1 MDRNKNNQPSSSQH
15 QSSLAYHQAPS
26 TSTPTAQT
34 APVSYHSNTV
44 TSPPSVPNAPVSN
57 ESTASA
63 NVRITRAQHRQASS
77 SSAATSAEAPP
88 PATPTPVLPRRS
100 ARLSSNYN
108 QASPEQQ
115 STPSSKGKADPS
127 SSSTSSLSA
136 DRKGKKRA
144 TREPTPPRSDPAEDA
159 EPAPKRSKKSP
170 AKRGKGKA
178 KATPKPKMPK
188 KTAGKKGDTSA
199 RQLID
204 DNMDEDEH
212 HWGESTSAFL
222 DDEHYREDEDMD
234 ESDHDEDE
242 EDDDDEDEHRGSSAY
257 DRLARL
263 ADGAMF
269 DEATAAALFGGEYRA
284 FGGFM
289 SGLSSRFKRLKEN
302 LRSSKTSKRLA
313 ALRECSDL
321 LLVSNE
327 DTLGASFSTSA
338 FATEF
343 IAILSG
349 KPNIDSQ
356 RDGDE
361 QMGESDEMDEDAQ
374 LAAALA
380 MSAGDAFPEGDQ
392 EDMECQLLACRCLA
406 HLMEALPGSG
416 HTLVHLGAVPVLCS
430 KLNEISYIEL
440 AEQTLS
446 ISAEYPAAI
455 VREGGLAAL
464 LNFLPF
470 FSTNVQRTAVTT
482 AANCCRNI
490 SGEHF
495 AMIRDVFPILREVL
509 TQTDQRLVE
518 QATLAV
524 LRTLESYRHN
534 AEHLEGLLDLPT
546 VVAINALLMPAG
558 GSPIISDST
567 YTHLLKALT
576 SAARASAKVTI
587 ALLEAGMTDTVHYIL
602 TGVLPAANE
611 QEEQGDAPGGQGL
624 GGGVADMA
632 VMQNLAHR
640 PKDQIEEALG
650 LVCELLPPLPR
661 DGVFDHRAYS
671 EKSLAKLQR
680 RSRPSSSR
688 RSSSRAEGGSG
699 SPGEPAEA
707 SSVPV
712 LGSYPPGKSRRDVE
726 ALNEQRLTLLKSQP
740 ELVSKFMRCL
750 MPVLVD
756 VYAASVSLRVRTKAL
771 TGLTKATAFAE
782 PGDLKQTL
790 TNVPMSSFL
799 GSIISSKDN
808 PTFVLHALQLVELLA
823 GKLPDVY
830 LTSFHREGVV
840 FEIESLAEA
849 DLSTK
854 VKEEREEAKA
864 KEEAK
869 EGNLEDSPTT
879 PRAGQAQES
888 PTKSNV
894 GELSGVLANLIS
906 SQTSASHRIRSSSV
920 VDPNDANILRAR
932 VIGAKRIFAVD
943 DTQQNEASLVLE
955 ELTKL
960 VERLCHPEATEPELR
975 DTLREIAAQFSNVGQ
990 ALSSFELLKS
1000 GLVDGLLEY
1009 VDIDGT
1015 VPSSARRDILFEIFS
1030 DTAVAS
1036 PSPLV
1041 MLVKRLHESLGR
1053 LENLEVETAFNGM
1066 GTGSSSLAR
1075 SMRIRLQ
1082 AEEGED
1088 IPKQMSALSVTIQAI
1103 APVQALHDYL
1113 RPRVADPNYLSG
1125 NSALQNM
1132 FAAYAASRGGG
1143 GGSTSRLLAA
1153 LAAGS
1158 RGVGAPPGTRDEP
1171 SSSTQPPQSQQQQSS
1186 ESKETKED
1194 AKPQR
1199 RRSARLSGLPP
1210 DAEST
1215 AADAATGEAAAG
1227 PSSGAAASS
1236 EPAVLPQMPVSMDF
1250 DDDYSEDEYDAEVFE
1265 EDMEEEL
1272 ERPTEK
1278 VVNMSMA
1285 PDGSRVEAQTPDGT
1299 RIATPNQAASSSA
1312 NAGSSST
1319 PSRSSYAGAVKTAP
1333 VDWHLEFSING
1344 QVLSL
1349 EDTVYGAVHKYAKS
1363 SSSPLSA
1370 FNVPVT
1376 FKFRKVEGPA
1386 SAKAPVDAPS
1396 PASISSTLP
1405 PVLDPAAPVYSED
1418 EYDAEVF
1425 EEDMEEELER
1435 PTEKV
1440 VNMSMAP
1447 DGSRVEAQT
1456 PDGTRIATPNQ
1467 AASSSAN
1474 AGSSSTPSRSS
1485 YAGAVK
1491 TAPVDWHLEFSINGQ
1506 VLSLEDTVYGAV
1518 HKYAKSSSSPLSAFN
1533 VPVTFKFRKVE
1544 GPASAKAPVDA
1555 PSPASISSTLPP
1567 VLDPAAPV
1575 SKILRLLRVVH
1586 TLCVEGRDTLM
1597 RVDVPDESLFVNNKL
1612 TAKLAR
1618 QLEETMILAS
1628 NCLPEWAVELP
1639 KHFSFLFP
1647 FETRYSFLRSTSFGY
1662 GRLIAHW
1669 QASQPRSNS
1678 NSRRDDNL
1686 AHLGRLVR
1694 QKVRI
1699 SRAQL
1704 LESCV
1709 KVLELYGT
1717 SNGILEVEYFD
1728 EIGTGLGP
1736 TLEFY
1741 SLASKEFSRRSLHMW
1756 RDEDT
1761 SKEGPYVFAPNGLFP
1776 APTSEKI
1783 KNAPSSKHSYFKT
1796 LGLFIGRALLD
1807 SRIIDVNLNKVF
1819 LKLLLGKP
1827 VRKNIATLKQV
1838 DETLARSLERL
1849 QTYLQA
1855 RQEIESLTALPAS
1868 SRRNKLSALTIGG
1881 AKLQDLSL
1889 DFTLPGYDI
1898 ELKPGGRMIDV
1909 DDSNLEEYLELVLDK
1924 TLGSGIAEQVKELQ
1938 VGFSMIFPIND
1949 LGIFSPEELALLCGN
1964 TDEDWSK
1971 ETLEQTIKADHGY
1984 NADSRSIRNLIEI
1997 LSAFDS
2003 SERREFLQFMTGS
2016 PKLPIGGWRSLN
2028 PPFTVV
2034 RKPHEPPIKADSMLP
2049 SVMTCAQY
2057 LKLPD
2062 YSSKEVLATQL
2073 WRAIRDGSGSFHL
2086 S

>member
-1 MDRNKNNQPSSSQH
+1 
-15 QSSLAYHQAPS
+15 
-26 TSTPTAQT
+26 
-34 APVSYHSNTV
+34 
-44 TSPPSVPNAPVSN
+44 
-57 ESTASA
+57 
-63 NVRITRAQHRQASS
+63 
-77 SSAATSAEAPP
+77 
-88 PATPTPVLPRRS
+88 
-100 ARLSSNYN
+100 
-108 QASPEQQ
+108 
-115 STPSSKGKADPS
+115 
-127 SSSTSSLSA
+127 
-136 DRKGKKRA
+136 
-144 TREPTPPRSDPAEDA
+144 
-159 EPAPKRSKKSP
+159 
-170 AKRGKGKA
+170 
-178 KATPKPKMPK
+178 
-188 KTAGKKGDTSA
+188 
-199 RQLID
+199 
-204 DNMDEDEH
+204 
-212 HWGESTSAFL
+212 
-222 DDEHYREDEDMD
+222 
-234 ESDHDEDE
+234 
-242 EDDDDEDEHRGSSAY
+242 
-257 DRLARL
+257 
-263 ADGAMF
+263 
-269 DEATAAALFGGEYRA
+269 
-284 FGGFM
+284 
-289 SGLSSRFKRLKEN
+289 
-302 LRSSKTSKRLA
+302 
-313 ALRECSDL
+313 
-321 LLVSNE
+321 
-327 DTLGASFSTSA
+327 
-338 FATEF
+338 
-343 IAILSG
+343 
-349 KPNIDSQ
+349 
-356 RDGDE
+356 
-361 QMGESDEMDEDAQ
+361 
-374 LAAALA
+374 
-380 MSAGDAFPEGDQ
+380 
-392 EDMECQLLACRCLA
+392 ME
-406 HLMEALPGSG
+406 
-416 HTLVHLGAVPVLCS
+416 
-430 KLNEISYIEL
+430 K
-440 AEQTLS
+440 

-1405 PVLDPAAPVYSED
+1405 PVLDPAAPV
-1418 EYDAEVF
+1418 
-1425 EEDMEEELER
+1425 
-1435 PTEKV
+1435 
-1440 VNMSMAP
+1440 
-1447 DGSRVEAQT
+1447 
-1456 PDGTRIATPNQ
+1456 
-1467 AASSSAN
+1467 
-1474 AGSSSTPSRSS
+1474 
-1485 YAGAVK
+1485 
-1491 TAPVDWHLEFSINGQ
+1491 
-1506 VLSLEDTVYGAV
+1506 
-1518 HKYAKSSSSPLSAFN
+1518 
-1533 VPVTFKFRKVE
+1533 
-1544 GPASAKAPVDA
+1544 
-1555 PSPASISSTLPP
+1555 
-1567 VLDPAAPV
+1567 

>member
-1 MDRNKNNQPSSSQH
+1 M
-15 QSSLAYHQAPS
+15 Y
-26 TSTPTAQT
+26 
-34 APVSYHSNTV
+34 
-44 TSPPSVPNAPVSN
+44 
-57 ESTASA
+57 
-63 NVRITRAQHRQASS
+63 
-77 SSAATSAEAPP
+77 
-88 PATPTPVLPRRS
+88 
-100 ARLSSNYN
+100 
-108 QASPEQQ
+108 
-115 STPSSKGKADPS
+115 
-127 SSSTSSLSA
+127 
-136 DRKGKKRA
+136 
-144 TREPTPPRSDPAEDA
+144 
-159 EPAPKRSKKSP
+159 
-170 AKRGKGKA
+170 
-178 KATPKPKMPK
+178 
-188 KTAGKKGDTSA
+188 
-199 RQLID
+199 
-204 DNMDEDEH
+204 
-212 HWGESTSAFL
+212 
-222 DDEHYREDEDMD
+222 
-234 ESDHDEDE
+234 
-242 EDDDDEDEHRGSSAY
+242 
-257 DRLARL
+257 
-263 ADGAMF
+263 
-269 DEATAAALFGGEYRA
+269 
-284 FGGFM
+284 
-289 SGLSSRFKRLKEN
+289 
-302 LRSSKTSKRLA
+302 
-313 ALRECSDL
+313 
-321 LLVSNE
+321 
-327 DTLGASFSTSA
+327 
-338 FATEF
+338 
-343 IAILSG
+343 
-349 KPNIDSQ
+349 
-356 RDGDE
+356 
-361 QMGESDEMDEDAQ
+361 
-374 LAAALA
+374 
-380 MSAGDAFPEGDQ
+380 
-392 EDMECQLLACRCLA
+392 
-406 HLMEALPGSG
+406 
-416 HTLVHLGAVPVLCS
+416 
-430 KLNEISYIEL
+430 
-440 AEQTLS
+440 
-446 ISAEYPAAI
+446 
-455 VREGGLAAL
+455 
-464 LNFLPF
+464 
-470 FSTNVQRTAVTT
+470 
-482 AANCCRNI
+482 
-490 SGEHF
+490 
-495 AMIRDVFPILREVL
+495 
-509 TQTDQRLVE
+509 
-518 QATLAV
+518 
-524 LRTLESYRHN
+524 
-534 AEHLEGLLDLPT
+534 
-546 VVAINALLMPAG
+546 
-558 GSPIISDST
+558 
-567 YTHLLKALT
+567 
-576 SAARASAKVTI
+576 
-587 ALLEAGMTDTVHYIL
+587 
-602 TGVLPAANE
+602 
-611 QEEQGDAPGGQGL
+611 
-624 GGGVADMA
+624 
-632 VMQNLAHR
+632 
-640 PKDQIEEALG
+640 
-650 LVCELLPPLPR
+650 
-661 DGVFDHRAYS
+661 
-671 EKSLAKLQR
+671 
-680 RSRPSSSR
+680 
-688 RSSSRAEGGSG
+688 
-699 SPGEPAEA
+699 
-707 SSVPV
+707 
-712 LGSYPPGKSRRDVE
+712 
-726 ALNEQRLTLLKSQP
+726 
-740 ELVSKFMRCL
+740 
-750 MPVLVD
+750 
-756 VYAASVSLRVRTKAL
+756 
-771 TGLTKATAFAE
+771 
-782 PGDLKQTL
+782 
-790 TNVPMSSFL
+790 
-799 GSIISSKDN
+799 
-808 PTFVLHALQLVELLA
+808 
-823 GKLPDVY
+823 
-830 LTSFHREGVV
+830 
-840 FEIESLAEA
+840 EIESLAEA

-854 VKEEREEAKA
+854 ASEEERAREEAKA
-864 KEEAK
+864 KQEEDASK
-869 EGNLEDSPTT
+869 DSKVEDSPST
-879 PRAGQAQES
+879 PKVSASANHALES

-920 VDPNDANILRAR
+920 VDPNDTNILRAR
-932 VIGAKRIFAVD
+932 VIGAKRLFAVD

-960 VERLCHPEATEPELR
+960 VKRLCQPEATEPELR
-975 DTLREIAAQFSNVGQ
+975 DTLREIADQFSNVGQ

-1015 VPSSARRDILFEIFS
+1015 VPSSARRDMLFEIFS
-1030 DTAVAS
+1030 DSAVAS

-1082 AEEGED
+1082 ADEGED
-1088 IPKQMSALSVTIQAI
+1088 IPKQMSSLSVTIQAI

-1113 RPRVADPNYLSG
+1113 RPRVADPSYLSG

-1132 FAAYAASRGGG
+1132 FAAYAASRGGSS
-1143 GGSTSRLLAA
+1143 GSTSRLLAA

-1158 RGVGAPPGTRDEP
+1158 RGIGGPPGTREEP
-1171 SSSTQPPQSQQQQSS
+1171 SSASGQPPPQTQQPSQQSP
-1186 ESKETKED
+1186 ETKETKEE

-1210 DAEST
+1210 DAEGSAT
-1215 AADAATGEAAAG
+1215 TSAEAAEPGQPAATGTSGEPDAAG
-1227 PSSGAAASS
+1227 PSD
-1236 EPAVLPQMPVSMDF
+1236 PAVLPQMPVSMDF

-1312 NAGSSST
+1312 NPGSSST

-1386 SAKAPVDAPS
+1386 TGKAPVDAPS

-1405 PVLDPAAPVYSED
+1405 PVLDA
-1418 EYDAEVF
+1418 
-1425 EEDMEEELER
+1425 
-1435 PTEKV
+1435 
-1440 VNMSMAP
+1440 
-1447 DGSRVEAQT
+1447 
-1456 PDGTRIATPNQ
+1456 
-1467 AASSSAN
+1467 
-1474 AGSSSTPSRSS
+1474 
-1485 YAGAVK
+1485 
-1491 TAPVDWHLEFSINGQ
+1491 
-1506 VLSLEDTVYGAV
+1506 
-1518 HKYAKSSSSPLSAFN
+1518 
-1533 VPVTFKFRKVE
+1533 
-1544 GPASAKAPVDA
+1544 
-1555 PSPASISSTLPP
+1555 
-1567 VLDPAAPV
+1567 AAPV

-1586 TLCVEGRDTLM
+1586 SLCIEGRDTLM

-1669 QASQPRSNS
+1669 QASQPRNSS

-1827 VRKNIATLKQV
+1827 VRKNIATLKHV

-1855 RQEIESLTALPAS
+1855 RQEIESLTALPPS

-1924 TLGSGIAEQVKELQ
+1924 TLGSGIAEQVKEFQL
-1938 VGFSMIFPIND
+1938 GFSMIFPIRD
-1949 LGIFSPEELALLCGN
+1949 LGIFSPDELALLCGN

-1971 ETLEQTIKADHGY
+1971 ETLEQAIKADHGY
-1984 NADSRSIRNLIEI
+1984 NADSRSIRNLVDI
-1997 LSAFDS
+1997 LSSFDS

>member
-1 MDRNKNNQPSSSQH
+1 
-15 QSSLAYHQAPS
+15 
-26 TSTPTAQT
+26 
-34 APVSYHSNTV
+34 
-44 TSPPSVPNAPVSN
+44 
-57 ESTASA
+57 
-63 NVRITRAQHRQASS
+63 
-77 SSAATSAEAPP
+77 
-88 PATPTPVLPRRS
+88 
-100 ARLSSNYN
+100 
-108 QASPEQQ
+108 
-115 STPSSKGKADPS
+115 
-127 SSSTSSLSA
+127 
-136 DRKGKKRA
+136 
-144 TREPTPPRSDPAEDA
+144 
-159 EPAPKRSKKSP
+159 
-170 AKRGKGKA
+170 
-178 KATPKPKMPK
+178 
-188 KTAGKKGDTSA
+188 
-199 RQLID
+199 
-204 DNMDEDEH
+204 
-212 HWGESTSAFL
+212 
-222 DDEHYREDEDMD
+222 
-234 ESDHDEDE
+234 
-242 EDDDDEDEHRGSSAY
+242 
-257 DRLARL
+257 
-263 ADGAMF
+263 
-269 DEATAAALFGGEYRA
+269 
-284 FGGFM
+284 
-289 SGLSSRFKRLKEN
+289 
-302 LRSSKTSKRLA
+302 
-313 ALRECSDL
+313 
-321 LLVSNE
+321 
-327 DTLGASFSTSA
+327 
-338 FATEF
+338 
-343 IAILSG
+343 
-349 KPNIDSQ
+349 
-356 RDGDE
+356 
-361 QMGESDEMDEDAQ
+361 
-374 LAAALA
+374 
-380 MSAGDAFPEGDQ
+380 
-392 EDMECQLLACRCLA
+392 ME
-406 HLMEALPGSG
+406 
-416 HTLVHLGAVPVLCS
+416 
-430 KLNEISYIEL
+430 K
-440 AEQTLS
+440 

-495 AMIRDVFPILREVL
+495 AMIREVFPILRDVL

-587 ALLEAGMTDTVHYIL
+587 ALLEAGMADTVHYIL
-602 TGVLPAANE
+602 TGVLPSSDE
-611 QEEQGDAPGGQGL
+611 QKEQGAAPGGQGL

-671 EKSLAKLQR
+671 EKNLAKIQR
-680 RSRPSSSR
+680 RGGRPQSSRQSSSR
-688 RSSSRAEGGSG
+688 GEGGSET
-699 SPGEPAEA
+699 PGESMEA
-707 SSVPV
+707 STSAVPV
-712 LGSYPPGKSRRDVE
+712 LGAYPPGKSRRDIE
-726 ALNEQRLTLLKSQP
+726 ALNEQRLNLLKSQP

-771 TGLTKATAFAE
+771 TGLTKAVAFAE
-782 PGDLKQTL
+782 PEDLKQTL
-790 TNVPMSSFL
+790 TNVPMASFL

-823 GKLPDVY
+823 NKLPEVY

-840 FEIESLAEA
+840 YEIESLAET

-854 VKEEREEAKA
+854 ARDEERAREEA
-864 KEEAK
+864 EEAAK
-869 EGNLEDSPTT
+869 LEDSPTT
-879 PRAGQAQES
+879 PKTNTYQAHES
-888 PTKSNV
+888 PTRSSSKTNV

-906 SQTSASHRIRSSSV
+906 SQSSASHRIRSSSV

-960 VERLCHPEATEPELR
+960 VRRLCQPEATEADLR
-975 DTLREIAAQFSNVGQ
+975 ETLREIAAQFSNVGQ

-1066 GTGSSSLAR
+1066 GSGSSSLAR

-1082 AEEGED
+1082 ADEGED
-1088 IPKQMSALSVTIQAI
+1088 IPKQMSSLSVTIQAI

-1132 FAAYAASRGGG
+1132 FAAYAASRGGS

-1158 RGVGAPPGTRDEP
+1158 RGMAGPPGARDEP
-1171 SSSTQPPQSQQQQSS
+1171 SSSSQQPQRQQQSQQST
-1186 ESKETKED
+1186 ENKETKDD

-1210 DAEST
+1210 DAEAGTST
-1215 AADAATGEAAAG
+1215 SAEAANEPSGSSSGTAAAAG
-1227 PSSGAAASS
+1227 PSS
-1236 EPAVLPQMPVSMDF
+1236 EQPAVLPQMPVSMDF
-1250 DDDYSEDEYDAEVFE
+1250 QDDYSEDEYDAEVFE

-1299 RIATPNQAASSSA
+1299 RIATPNQAASSSSA

-1333 VDWHLEFSING
+1333 ADWHLEFSING

-1370 FNVPVT
+1370 FNIPVT

-1386 SAKAPVDAPS
+1386 SAKPPVDAPS

-1405 PVLDPAAPVYSED
+1405 PVLDPS
-1418 EYDAEVF
+1418 
-1425 EEDMEEELER
+1425 
-1435 PTEKV
+1435 
-1440 VNMSMAP
+1440 
-1447 DGSRVEAQT
+1447 
-1456 PDGTRIATPNQ
+1456 
-1467 AASSSAN
+1467 
-1474 AGSSSTPSRSS
+1474 
-1485 YAGAVK
+1485 
-1491 TAPVDWHLEFSINGQ
+1491 
-1506 VLSLEDTVYGAV
+1506 
-1518 HKYAKSSSSPLSAFN
+1518 
-1533 VPVTFKFRKVE
+1533 
-1544 GPASAKAPVDA
+1544 
-1555 PSPASISSTLPP
+1555 
-1567 VLDPAAPV
+1567 APV

-1669 QASQPRSNS
+1669 QASQPRSS
-1678 NSRRDDNL
+1678 NNNRRDDNL

-1761 SKEGPYVFAPNGLFP
+1761 SKEGPYVYAPNGLFP
-1776 APTSEKI
+1776 APSSEKI

-1796 LGLFIGRALLD
+1796 LGLFVGRALLD

-1855 RQEIESLTALPAS
+1855 RKEIESLTGLPAS

-1924 TLGSGIAEQVKELQ
+1924 TLGSGIVEQVNEFRT
-1938 VGFSMIFPIND
+1938 GFSMIFPIHD
-1949 LGIFSPEELALLCGN
+1949 LGIFSPDELALLCGN
-1964 TDEDWSK
+1964 TEEDWSK
-1971 ETLEQTIKADHGY
+1971 ETLEQSIKADHGY
-1984 NADSRSIRNLIEI
+1984 NADSRSIRNVIDI
-1997 LSAFDS
+1997 LSSFNAN
-2003 SERREFLQFMTGS
+2003 ERREFLQFMTGS

-2062 YSSKEVLATQL
+2062 YSSKEVLSTQL

>member
-1 MDRNKNNQPSSSQH
+1 
-15 QSSLAYHQAPS
+15 
-26 TSTPTAQT
+26 
-34 APVSYHSNTV
+34 
-44 TSPPSVPNAPVSN
+44 
-57 ESTASA
+57 
-63 NVRITRAQHRQASS
+63 
-77 SSAATSAEAPP
+77 
-88 PATPTPVLPRRS
+88 
-100 ARLSSNYN
+100 
-108 QASPEQQ
+108 
-115 STPSSKGKADPS
+115 
-127 SSSTSSLSA
+127 
-136 DRKGKKRA
+136 
-144 TREPTPPRSDPAEDA
+144 
-159 EPAPKRSKKSP
+159 
-170 AKRGKGKA
+170 
-178 KATPKPKMPK
+178 
-188 KTAGKKGDTSA
+188 
-199 RQLID
+199 
-204 DNMDEDEH
+204 
-212 HWGESTSAFL
+212 
-222 DDEHYREDEDMD
+222 
-234 ESDHDEDE
+234 
-242 EDDDDEDEHRGSSAY
+242 
-257 DRLARL
+257 
-263 ADGAMF
+263 
-269 DEATAAALFGGEYRA
+269 
-284 FGGFM
+284 
-289 SGLSSRFKRLKEN
+289 
-302 LRSSKTSKRLA
+302 
-313 ALRECSDL
+313 
-321 LLVSNE
+321 
-327 DTLGASFSTSA
+327 
-338 FATEF
+338 
-343 IAILSG
+343 
-349 KPNIDSQ
+349 
-356 RDGDE
+356 
-361 QMGESDEMDEDAQ
+361 
-374 LAAALA
+374 
-380 MSAGDAFPEGDQ
+380 
-392 EDMECQLLACRCLA
+392 
-406 HLMEALPGSG
+406 
-416 HTLVHLGAVPVLCS
+416 
-430 KLNEISYIEL
+430 
-440 AEQTLS
+440 
-446 ISAEYPAAI
+446 
-455 VREGGLAAL
+455 
-464 LNFLPF
+464 
-470 FSTNVQRTAVTT
+470 
-482 AANCCRNI
+482 
-490 SGEHF
+490 
-495 AMIRDVFPILREVL
+495 MIRDVFPILRDVL

-534 AEHLEGLLDLPT
+534 AEHLEGLLDHPT

-558 GSPIISDST
+558 GAPIISNST

-576 SAARASAKVTI
+576 SAARASAKVTV
-587 ALLEAGMTDTVHYIL
+587 AFLEAGMTDTVHYIL
-602 TGVLPAANE
+602 TGVLPATDE
-611 QEEQGDAPGGQGL
+611 QDEQGAGPNGQGL

-671 EKSLAKLQR
+671 EKSLTKIQR
-680 RSRPSSSR
+680 RADGPQPSRQLSSRGEGGLESPPDAAATPSSAVPMLGAYP
-688 RSSSRAEGGSG
+688 SS
-699 SPGEPAEA
+699 
-707 SSVPV
+707 
-712 LGSYPPGKSRRDVE
+712 KSRRDVD
-726 ALNEQRLTLLKSQP
+726 ALNEQRLALLKSQP
-740 ELVSKFMRCL
+740 QLVSKFMRSL

-771 TGLTKATAFAE
+771 TGLTKATGFAE
-782 PGDLKQTL
+782 PADLKQTL

-808 PTFVLHALQLVELLA
+808 PTFVLHALQLVELLVS
-823 GKLPDVY
+823 KLPEVY

-840 FEIESLAEA
+840 FEIENLAEA

-854 VKEEREEAKA
+854 IKEEERAREEAKPE
-864 KEEAK
+864 KEEAGK
-869 EGNLEDSPTT
+869 EVKTEDSPST
-879 PRAGQAQES
+879 PRAAASHEQES

-894 GELSGVLANLIS
+894 GELSGVLANLIN
-906 SQTSASHRIRSSSV
+906 SQTASPRPRSSSV
-920 VDPNDANILRAR
+920 VDPNDANIIRAR

-943 DTQQNEASLVLE
+943 DVQGNEPSLVLD
-955 ELTKL
+955 ELTGLVKKL
-960 VERLCHPEATEPELR
+960 CRPEATEPELR

-1009 VDIDGT
+1009 VDIEGT
-1015 VPSSARRDILFEIFS
+1015 VPSSARRDMLFEIFS
-1030 DTAVAS
+1030 DTAMAS

-1066 GTGSSSLAR
+1066 GTGSSSLGR

-1082 AEEGED
+1082 AEDGED
-1088 IPKQMSALSVTIQAI
+1088 IPKQMSSLSVTIQAI

-1132 FAAYAASRGGG
+1132 FAAYAASRGGS

-1158 RGVGAPPGTRDEP
+1158 RGADGPPGSQNEP
-1171 SSSTQPPQSQQQQSS
+1171 SSSATAPQQALSQSAEAS
-1186 ESKETKED
+1186 EKKAEP
-1194 AKPQR
+1194 KPQR

-1210 DAEST
+1210 DAE
-1215 AADAATGEAAAG
+1215 AGAAT
-1227 PSSGAAASS
+1227 SSSTEQASAEEPVAESSSTTVGGAIAS
-1236 EPAVLPQMPVSMDF
+1236 EPPVLPQMPVSMDF
-1250 DDDYSEDEYDAEVFE
+1250 DDEYSDDEYDAEMFE

-1299 RIATPNQAASSSA
+1299 RIATPNQAASSSNA
-1312 NAGSSST
+1312 NAGSAST

-1349 EDTVYGAVHKYAKS
+1349 EDTVYGAVHKYAKAS
-1363 SSSPLSA
+1363 PSPLNA
-1370 FNVPVT
+1370 FNIPVT

-1386 SAKAPVDAPS
+1386 SVKPPVDAPS
-1396 PASISSTLP
+1396 PASVSSNMP
-1405 PVLDPAAPVYSED
+1405 AVLDQSAPV
-1418 EYDAEVF
+1418 
-1425 EEDMEEELER
+1425 
-1435 PTEKV
+1435 TKV
-1440 VNMSMAP
+1440 
-1447 DGSRVEAQT
+1447 
-1456 PDGTRIATPNQ
+1456 
-1467 AASSSAN
+1467 
-1474 AGSSSTPSRSS
+1474 
-1485 YAGAVK
+1485 
-1491 TAPVDWHLEFSINGQ
+1491 
-1506 VLSLEDTVYGAV
+1506 
-1518 HKYAKSSSSPLSAFN
+1518 
-1533 VPVTFKFRKVE
+1533 
-1544 GPASAKAPVDA
+1544 
-1555 PSPASISSTLPP
+1555 
-1567 VLDPAAPV
+1567 
-1575 SKILRLLRVVH
+1575 LRLLRVIH

-1597 RVDVPDESLFVNNKL
+1597 RADVPDESLFVNNKL

-1639 KHFSFLFP
+1639 RHFSFLFP

-1669 QASQPRSNS
+1669 QASQPRSSN

-1741 SLASKEFSRRSLHMW
+1741 ALASKEFARRSLRMW
-1756 RDEDT
+1756 RDDDA
-1761 SKEGPYVFAPNGLFP
+1761 SKDGPYVFAPKGLFP
-1776 APTSEKI
+1776 APTAEKV
-1783 KNAPSSKHSYFKT
+1783 KSAPSSKHSYFKT
-1796 LGLFIGRALLD
+1796 LGLFVGRALLD

-1827 VRKNIATLKQV
+1827 VRKNIATLKEV

-1849 QTYLQA
+1849 QTYLQT
-1855 RQEIESLTALPAS
+1855 RKEIESLTALPAS

-1881 AKLQDLSL
+1881 ARLHDLSL

-1898 ELKPGGRMIDV
+1898 ELKPDGRMIDV
-1909 DDSNLEEYLELVLDK
+1909 DDSNLEEYLELVFDM
-1924 TLGSGIAEQVKELQ
+1924 TLGSGIAEQVKEFQ
-1938 VGFSMIFPIND
+1938 TGFSMIFPVRD
-1949 LGIFSPEELALLCGN
+1949 LGIFSPDELGLLCGN
-1964 TDEDWSK
+1964 ADEDWSK
-1971 ETLEQTIKADHGY
+1971 ETLGQAIKADHGY
-1984 NADSRSIRNLIEI
+1984 NADSRSIRNLIDI

-2003 SERREFLQFMTGS
+2003 AERREFLQFMTGS

-2034 RKPHEPPIKADSMLP
+2034 RKPHEPPNKADAMLP

-2062 YSSKEVLATQL
+2062 YSSKEVLAAQL

>member
-1 MDRNKNNQPSSSQH
+1 
-15 QSSLAYHQAPS
+15 
-26 TSTPTAQT
+26 
-34 APVSYHSNTV
+34 
-44 TSPPSVPNAPVSN
+44 
-57 ESTASA
+57 
-63 NVRITRAQHRQASS
+63 
-77 SSAATSAEAPP
+77 
-88 PATPTPVLPRRS
+88 
-100 ARLSSNYN
+100 
-108 QASPEQQ
+108 
-115 STPSSKGKADPS
+115 
-127 SSSTSSLSA
+127 
-136 DRKGKKRA
+136 
-144 TREPTPPRSDPAEDA
+144 
-159 EPAPKRSKKSP
+159 
-170 AKRGKGKA
+170 
-178 KATPKPKMPK
+178 
-188 KTAGKKGDTSA
+188 
-199 RQLID
+199 
-204 DNMDEDEH
+204 
-212 HWGESTSAFL
+212 
-222 DDEHYREDEDMD
+222 
-234 ESDHDEDE
+234 
-242 EDDDDEDEHRGSSAY
+242 
-257 DRLARL
+257 
-263 ADGAMF
+263 
-269 DEATAAALFGGEYRA
+269 
-284 FGGFM
+284 
-289 SGLSSRFKRLKEN
+289 
-302 LRSSKTSKRLA
+302 
-313 ALRECSDL
+313 
-321 LLVSNE
+321 
-327 DTLGASFSTSA
+327 
-338 FATEF
+338 
-343 IAILSG
+343 
-349 KPNIDSQ
+349 
-356 RDGDE
+356 
-361 QMGESDEMDEDAQ
+361 
-374 LAAALA
+374 
-380 MSAGDAFPEGDQ
+380 
-392 EDMECQLLACRCLA
+392 ME
-406 HLMEALPGSG
+406 
-416 HTLVHLGAVPVLCS
+416 
-430 KLNEISYIEL
+430 K
-440 AEQTLS
+440 

-1215 AADAATGEAAAG
+1215 AADAGTGEAAAG

-1250 DDDYSEDEYDAEVFE
+1250 DDD
-1265 EDMEEEL
+1265 
-1272 ERPTEK
+1272 
-1278 VVNMSMA
+1278 
-1285 PDGSRVEAQTPDGT
+1285 
-1299 RIATPNQAASSSA
+1299 
-1312 NAGSSST
+1312 
-1319 PSRSSYAGAVKTAP
+1319 
-1333 VDWHLEFSING
+1333 
-1344 QVLSL
+1344 
-1349 EDTVYGAVHKYAKS
+1349 
-1363 SSSPLSA
+1363 
-1370 FNVPVT
+1370 
-1376 FKFRKVEGPA
+1376 
-1386 SAKAPVDAPS
+1386 
-1396 PASISSTLP
+1396 
-1405 PVLDPAAPVYSED
+1405 YSED

>member
-1 MDRNKNNQPSSSQH
+1 
-15 QSSLAYHQAPS
+15 
-26 TSTPTAQT
+26 
-34 APVSYHSNTV
+34 
-44 TSPPSVPNAPVSN
+44 
-57 ESTASA
+57 
-63 NVRITRAQHRQASS
+63 
-77 SSAATSAEAPP
+77 
-88 PATPTPVLPRRS
+88 
-100 ARLSSNYN
+100 
-108 QASPEQQ
+108 
-115 STPSSKGKADPS
+115 
-127 SSSTSSLSA
+127 
-136 DRKGKKRA
+136 
-144 TREPTPPRSDPAEDA
+144 
-159 EPAPKRSKKSP
+159 
-170 AKRGKGKA
+170 
-178 KATPKPKMPK
+178 
-188 KTAGKKGDTSA
+188 
-199 RQLID
+199 
-204 DNMDEDEH
+204 
-212 HWGESTSAFL
+212 
-222 DDEHYREDEDMD
+222 
-234 ESDHDEDE
+234 
-242 EDDDDEDEHRGSSAY
+242 
-257 DRLARL
+257 
-263 ADGAMF
+263 
-269 DEATAAALFGGEYRA
+269 
-284 FGGFM
+284 
-289 SGLSSRFKRLKEN
+289 
-302 LRSSKTSKRLA
+302 
-313 ALRECSDL
+313 
-321 LLVSNE
+321 
-327 DTLGASFSTSA
+327 
-338 FATEF
+338 
-343 IAILSG
+343 
-349 KPNIDSQ
+349 
-356 RDGDE
+356 
-361 QMGESDEMDEDAQ
+361 
-374 LAAALA
+374 
-380 MSAGDAFPEGDQ
+380 
-392 EDMECQLLACRCLA
+392 ME
-406 HLMEALPGSG
+406 
-416 HTLVHLGAVPVLCS
+416 
-430 KLNEISYIEL
+430 K
-440 AEQTLS
+440 

-495 AMIRDVFPILREVL
+495 AMIRDVFPILRDVL
-509 TQTDQRLVE
+509 TQNDQRLVE

-534 AEHLEGLLDLPT
+534 ADHLEGLLDLPT

-602 TGVLPAANE
+602 TGVLPASD
-611 QEEQGDAPGGQGL
+611 EQGEQGAAPGGQGL

-680 RSRPSSSR
+680 GRPSSSR
-688 RSSSRAEGGSG
+688 RPSSRTEGGSET
-699 SPGEPAEA
+699 PGESAEA
-707 SSVPV
+707 PTSAAPV
-712 LGSYPPGKSRRDVE
+712 LGAYPPGKSRRDVE
-726 ALNEQRLTLLKSQP
+726 ALSEQRLTMLKSQP
-740 ELVSKFMRCL
+740 ELVSKFMRCM

-771 TGLTKATAFAE
+771 TGLTKATAFAD

-790 TNVPMSSFL
+790 TSVPMSSFL

-840 FEIESLAEA
+840 YEIESLAEA

-854 VKEEREEAKA
+854 VKEEERAREEAKA
-864 KEEAK
+864 KEEEAAK
-869 EGNLEDSPTT
+869 DAKPEDSPST
-879 PRAGQAQES
+879 PKAPTGQALET

-894 GELSGVLANLIS
+894 GELSGVLANLIN
-906 SQTSASHRIRSSSV
+906 SQTPPHRIRSSSV

-960 VERLCHPEATEPELR
+960 VKRLCQPEATEPELR

-1053 LENLEVETAFNGM
+1053 LENLDVETAFNAM

-1082 AEEGED
+1082 ADEGED

-1132 FAAYAASRGGG
+1132 FAAYAASRGGS

-1158 RGVGAPPGTRDEP
+1158 RGLGAPPGTRDEP
-1171 SSSTQPPQSQQQQSS
+1171 SSSNQQQQQQQSQQAT
-1186 ESKETKED
+1186 ENKETKED

-1210 DAEST
+1210 DAEGSAST
-1215 AADAATGEAAAG
+1215 SADAGAGEQPAES
-1227 PSSGAAASS
+1227 SSGAAAAGSSS
-1236 EPAVLPQMPVSMDF
+1236 EPAGLPQMPVSMDF
-1250 DDDYSEDEYDAEVFE
+1250 DDDYSDDEYDAEVFE

-1299 RIATPNQAASSSA
+1299 RIATPNQAASSNA

-1333 VDWHLEFSING
+1333 ADWHLEFSIND

-1349 EDTVYGAVHKYAKS
+1349 EDTVYGAVHKYAKAS
-1363 SSSPLSA
+1363 PSPLNA
-1370 FNVPVT
+1370 FNVPII

-1405 PVLDPAAPVYSED
+1405 AVLDPS
-1418 EYDAEVF
+1418 
-1425 EEDMEEELER
+1425 
-1435 PTEKV
+1435 
-1440 VNMSMAP
+1440 
-1447 DGSRVEAQT
+1447 
-1456 PDGTRIATPNQ
+1456 
-1467 AASSSAN
+1467 
-1474 AGSSSTPSRSS
+1474 
-1485 YAGAVK
+1485 
-1491 TAPVDWHLEFSINGQ
+1491 
-1506 VLSLEDTVYGAV
+1506 
-1518 HKYAKSSSSPLSAFN
+1518 
-1533 VPVTFKFRKVE
+1533 
-1544 GPASAKAPVDA
+1544 
-1555 PSPASISSTLPP
+1555 
-1567 VLDPAAPV
+1567 APV

-1618 QLEETMILAS
+1618 QMEETMILAS

-1669 QASQPRSNS
+1669 QASQPRNS
-1678 NSRRDDNL
+1678 SSSRRDDSL

-1717 SNGILEVEYFD
+1717 SNGILEIEYFD

-1827 VRKNIATLKQV
+1827 VRRNIATLKQV
-1838 DETLARSLERL
+1838 DETLARSLDRL

-1924 TLGSGIAEQVKELQ
+1924 TLGSGIAEQVKEFQ
-1938 VGFSMIFPIND
+1938 VGFSMIFPIHD
-1949 LGIFSPEELALLCGN
+1949 LGIFSPDELALLCGN

-1984 NADSRSIRNLIEI
+1984 NADSRSIRNLIDI
-1997 LSAFDS
+1997 LSAFDGP
-2003 SERREFLQFMTGS
+2003 ERREFLQFMTGS

-2062 YSSKEVLATQL
+2062 YSSKEILATQL

>member
-1 MDRNKNNQPSSSQH
+1 
-15 QSSLAYHQAPS
+15 
-26 TSTPTAQT
+26 
-34 APVSYHSNTV
+34 
-44 TSPPSVPNAPVSN
+44 
-57 ESTASA
+57 
-63 NVRITRAQHRQASS
+63 
-77 SSAATSAEAPP
+77 
-88 PATPTPVLPRRS
+88 
-100 ARLSSNYN
+100 
-108 QASPEQQ
+108 
-115 STPSSKGKADPS
+115 
-127 SSSTSSLSA
+127 
-136 DRKGKKRA
+136 
-144 TREPTPPRSDPAEDA
+144 
-159 EPAPKRSKKSP
+159 
-170 AKRGKGKA
+170 
-178 KATPKPKMPK
+178 
-188 KTAGKKGDTSA
+188 
-199 RQLID
+199 
-204 DNMDEDEH
+204 
-212 HWGESTSAFL
+212 
-222 DDEHYREDEDMD
+222 
-234 ESDHDEDE
+234 
-242 EDDDDEDEHRGSSAY
+242 
-257 DRLARL
+257 
-263 ADGAMF
+263 
-269 DEATAAALFGGEYRA
+269 
-284 FGGFM
+284 
-289 SGLSSRFKRLKEN
+289 
-302 LRSSKTSKRLA
+302 
-313 ALRECSDL
+313 
-321 LLVSNE
+321 
-327 DTLGASFSTSA
+327 
-338 FATEF
+338 
-343 IAILSG
+343 
-349 KPNIDSQ
+349 
-356 RDGDE
+356 
-361 QMGESDEMDEDAQ
+361 
-374 LAAALA
+374 
-380 MSAGDAFPEGDQ
+380 
-392 EDMECQLLACRCLA
+392 ME
-406 HLMEALPGSG
+406 
-416 HTLVHLGAVPVLCS
+416 
-430 KLNEISYIEL
+430 K
-440 AEQTLS
+440 

-490 SGEHF
+490 FGEHF
-495 AMIRDVFPILREVL
+495 AMIRDVFPILRDVL

-602 TGVLPAANE
+602 TGVLPAADE

-680 RSRPSSSR
+680 PRARPSSSR

-707 SSVPV
+707 SSSSAPV
-712 LGSYPPGKSRRDVE
+712 LGAYPPGKSRRDVE

-771 TGLTKATAFAE
+771 TGLTKATAFAD

-790 TNVPMSSFL
+790 LNVPMSSFL

-854 VKEEREEAKA
+854 IKEEERAREEAKA
-864 KEEAK
+864 KEEEAAK
-869 EGNLEDSPTT
+869 DANPEDSPST
-879 PRAGQAQES
+879 PRAATSQALES

-894 GELSGVLANLIS
+894 GESSGVLANLIS
-906 SQTSASHRIRSSSV
+906 SQSSAAHRIRSSSV

-960 VERLCHPEATEPELR
+960 VKRLCQPEATEPELR

-1158 RGVGAPPGTRDEP
+1158 RGMGAPPGARDEP
-1171 SSSTQPPQSQQQQSS
+1171 TSSSQHQQSQPAPQSAAEAKEAKETEEST
-1186 ESKETKED
+1186 ESKEE

-1210 DAEST
+1210 DAEGKAST
-1215 AADAATGEAAAG
+1215 STEAAAGETPAGPSSSAAAAG
-1227 PSSGAAASS
+1227 PSS
-1236 EPAVLPQMPVSMDF
+1236 EPAVFPQMPVSMDF

-1333 VDWHLEFSING
+1333 ADWHLEFSING

-1363 SSSPLSA
+1363 SPSPLSA

-1396 PASISSTLP
+1396 PASVSSTLP
-1405 PVLDPAAPVYSED
+1405 PVLDPS
-1418 EYDAEVF
+1418 
-1425 EEDMEEELER
+1425 
-1435 PTEKV
+1435 
-1440 VNMSMAP
+1440 
-1447 DGSRVEAQT
+1447 
-1456 PDGTRIATPNQ
+1456 
-1467 AASSSAN
+1467 
-1474 AGSSSTPSRSS
+1474 
-1485 YAGAVK
+1485 
-1491 TAPVDWHLEFSINGQ
+1491 
-1506 VLSLEDTVYGAV
+1506 
-1518 HKYAKSSSSPLSAFN
+1518 
-1533 VPVTFKFRKVE
+1533 
-1544 GPASAKAPVDA
+1544 
-1555 PSPASISSTLPP
+1555 
-1567 VLDPAAPV
+1567 APV

-1586 TLCVEGRDTLM
+1586 TMCVEGRDTLM

-1612 TAKLAR
+1612 TAKLSR

-1639 KHFSFLFP
+1639 KHSSFLFP

-1669 QASQPRSNS
+1669 QASQPRNNS

-1924 TLGSGIAEQVKELQ
+1924 TLRSGIAEQVQEFRA
-1938 VGFSMIFPIND
+1938 GFSMIFPIND

-1971 ETLEQTIKADHGY
+1971 ETLEQAIKADHGY

-1997 LSAFDS
+1997 LSAFNS

-2062 YSSKEVLATQL
+2062 YSSKEVLAAQL